1 MTKTYLDRANEV
13 LDELEEMWDYVTLR
27 YAIHPTKKNEEETYE
42 WQRRYGEAFQ
52 ALYFKD

>member
-13 LDELEEMWDYVTLR
+13 LDELEEMWDYAMLR
-27 YAIHPTKKNEEETYE
+27 HAIHPTKENEEEIYE
-42 WQRRYGEAFQ
+42 WQRRCSEAFG